1 MSHVRGR
8 QTRGWWLRPEGREA
22 AGWLTVP
29 PLSDKE
35 QKPLSEAALQIPMR
49 ATATGPFLRLQL
61 QFLAA
66 RLSAMGTDRELT
78 VNVMAI
84 KNSIVTMSL
93 HH

>member
-1 MSHVRGR
+1 
-8 QTRGWWLRPEGREA
+8 
-22 AGWLTVP
+22 
-29 PLSDKE
+29 
-35 QKPLSEAALQIPMR
+35 MR

-84 KNSIVTMSL
+84 KNSIVTMILLTSTTK